1 MPDLA
6 RHYRCHV
13 RLPELR
19 LGFRERPTDCAF
31 GWKDAP
37 RQEESLDFMVVAR
50 TKYATPMRTFWIDA
64 LCIDQDSIAKRN
76 PQVAQMGRISASAS
90 EVIAWFGIPSPSPV
104 LSQPVENW
112 KRSSLGPRLQ
122 HGSFGSTEGMTLS
135 YQAPSILETRMDYT
149 RATFCSESH
158 VVSERCRC

>member
-19 LGFRERPTDCAF
+19 LGFGERPTDCAF

-64 LCIDQDSIAKRN
+64 LCIDQDSITKRN
-76 PQVAQMGRISASAS
+76 HQVAQMGRIYASAS
-90 EVIAWFGIPSPSPV
+90 EVIAWFGI
-104 LSQPVENW
+104 
-112 KRSSLGPRLQ
+112 
-122 HGSFGSTEGMTLS
+122 
-135 YQAPSILETRMDYT
+135 
-149 RATFCSESH
+149 SESLARAFTACRELEALEPWTAPAAWKLW
-158 VVSERCRC
+158 VDRRDDLIVSSTIHTGNVHGLHESYFLLGVSRC